1 MTFTS
6 ETNKNENNLEIV
18 SDENL
23 NLNKERIHIGGS
35 SQMRTVVYKEVEGG
49 LILAIFVHTYYV
61 DDPYFTSQ
69 KQYLRLEELF
79 KSANTAYKFFLII
92 SLDISLT

>member
-1 MTFTS
+1 
-6 ETNKNENNLEIV
+6 
-18 SDENL
+18 
-23 NLNKERIHIGGS
+23 
-35 SQMRTVVYKEVEGG
+35 MRTVVYKEVEGG

-79 KSANTAYKFFLII
+79 KSANAAYKFFLII
-92 SLDISLT
+92 SLDISLTWMAHNKILDLDERKESLYDKKLFEKYISQKAFR